1 MKLRENFKKV
11 IIEIFIKKRLP
22 QCNLRLYQAGAP
34 YLSYS
39 LNTIFVHKINSA
51 NAAIE
56 HMGSINQAFYEILES
71 TDDLVQNGDDILK
84 FTSHLQSI
92 LNKLD
97 ATDHLQ
103 IRS

>member
-1 MKLRENFKKV
+1 MHCRRPIFLWV
-11 IIEIFIKKRLP
+11 EIS
-22 QCNLRLYQAGAP
+22 AGNSINP
-34 YLSYS
+34 HI
-39 LNTIFVHKINSA
+39 TPKINSA

-56 HMGSINQAFYEILES
+56 HMGSINPAFYEILEP

-92 LNKLD
+92 LNKFD